1 MTTANEKAVVAQGKG
16 ALALANVGANYIA
29 EVIQAK
35 QAAFLEVNEGL
46 DFDYVRMGQ
55 YLKINKKGNFVEAR
69 DLEVSYGDTLDV
81 VIAQGETRWVLW
93 GGDETPE
100 KGQLIVS
107 LPAKEELL
115 PEEAAGLTKVQQGK
129 KMVAKAEA
137 TARATLDNWLA
148 TTAQTDPSVLD
159 RYSQEDLQLRYLAY
173 IVPVKFLSPDDSP
186 KIYLMNFAPGD
197 TFGWG
202 QYGMQIFDGKY
213 KGIGVPANSSAK
225 HVVTRLTT
233 EERTKDTTSWLGLNF
248 SCLGLFNPADY
259 GIDPSATEFDAAD
272 VKVSDDEKAQ
282 AQA

>member
-1 MTTANEKAVVAQGKG
+1 MAVVS
-16 ALALANVGANYIA
+16 GANYIA

-55 YLKINKKGNFVEAR
+55 YLKINKKGNFVESR
-69 DLEVSYGDTLDV
+69 DENVSYGDTLDV
-81 VIAQGETRWVLW
+81 VIAQGEIRWVLW
-93 GGDETPE
+93 GDDESPE

-115 PEEAAGLTKVQQGK
+115 PEEAEGLTKVQIGK
-129 KMVAKAEA
+129 KMITKAEQ

-148 TTAQTDPSVLD
+148 TTAQTDPTVLD
-159 RYSQEDLQLRYLAY
+159 RYTQDDLQLRYLAY
-173 IVPVKFLSPDDSP
+173 LVPVQFLNPEDSP

-202 QYGMQIFDGKY
+202 QYGMAIFDGKY
-213 KGIGVPANSSAK
+213 KSVGVPAGSGAK

-233 EERTKDTTSWLGLNF
+233 EERKKDSTSWLGLNF
-248 SCLGLFNPADY
+248 TCLGLFNPQDY
-259 GIDPSATEFDAAD
+259 GIDPDANVDANADAA
-272 VKVSDDEKAQ
+272 E
-282 AQA
+282 